1 MTVLDAPALAKG
13 PLSDAALRHSSST
26 PAPTTISLP
35 TPVPD
40 ALLRRLAEL
49 IRLGPTAANSG
60 PGALRLRE
68 VGGGQGAGS
77 RRICR
82 EGNRA
87 KTLAAPVTAI
97 VGYDL
102 EFYENLP
109 KLFPH
114 NQTARSWFAGKPA
127 AIEETGFRNG
137 SLQGAYMILAAR
149 ALGLD
154 CGPMSGFDKAG
165 VDAAFFPDGKIKSNF
180 ICNLGYGSVRRR
192 CSRAHRVSSSRSSA
206 PSS

>member
-13 PLSDAALRHSSST
+13 PLSDAALRQLFVDART
-26 PAPTTISLP
+26 YNDFQP

-49 IRLGPTAANSG
+49 VRLGPTAANSG
-60 PGALRLRE
+60 PARFVFVQSAEAKARL
-68 VGGGQGAGS
+68 APHLS
-77 RRICR
+77 

-127 AIEETGFRNG
+127 AIEETGFRNS

-154 CGPMSGFDKAG
+154 CGPMSGFDRAG
-165 VDAAFFPDGKIKSNF
+165 LDAAFFPDGKIKSNF
-180 ICNLGYGSVRRR
+180 ICNLGYGSAAGLFPRSPRLEFEEF
-192 CSRAHRVSSSRSSA
+192 CSIA
-206 PSS
+206 